1 MGPLETLNILLDQ
14 AFLPRVGCTI
24 GESKFYNKITW
35 DGYRYQVELHLGYPA
50 PFEEHQ
56 AIKDTLES
64 SFQKAGFQEGG
75 IHIENIIQPHK
86 VQKDLKP
93 KPGIANIIAVGSGKG
108 GVGKST
114 VAVNLAISLAQLGA
128 RVGLLDADIHGPSQ
142 PKMLGE
148 TQRAIISADK
158 KIMPLMR
165 HGIYAVSIGY
175 LIDDEAPT
183 IWRGPMVSGA
193 LLQLLNDTEW
203 PALDYL
209 IIDLPPGTGDIQLTL
224 AQKIPL
230 AGAVMVTTPQDV
242 ALLDVAKGLKM
253 FQKVE
258 VTVLGVIENM
268 SFYHCSQCGHL
279 ESIFGKGGGER
290 LAKEFQLPLLGTL
303 PLYPPLCEEAD
314 LGIPWVARFPD
325 HPMALSFQEA
335 ALKMAGSLALRAVDY
350 TAKLPPIILE
360 RSSL

>member
-1 MGPLETLNILLDQ
+1 
-14 AFLPRVGCTI
+14 
-24 GESKFYNKITW
+24 
-35 DGYRYQVELHLGYPA
+35 
-50 PFEEHQ
+50 
-56 AIKDTLES
+56 
-64 SFQKAGFQEGG
+64 
-75 IHIENIIQPHK
+75 
-86 VQKDLKP
+86 
-93 KPGIANIIAVGSGKG
+93 
-108 GVGKST
+108 
-114 VAVNLAISLAQLGA
+114 
-128 RVGLLDADIHGPSQ
+128 
-142 PKMLGE
+142 MLGE
-148 TQRAIISADK
+148 QKRALISSDK

-203 PALDYL
+203 PSLDYL

-242 ALLDVAKGLKM
+242 ALLDVAKGVKM
-253 FQKVE
+253 FQKVG

-268 SFYHCSQCGHL
+268 SVYHCSHCGHS

-290 LAKEFQLPLLGTL
+290 LAKEFQLPLLGAL
-303 PLYPPLCEEAD
+303 PLHPPLCEEAD
-314 LGIPWVARFPD
+314 LGTPWVTRFPE
-325 HPMALSFQEA
+325 HPVALSFKEA
-335 ALKMAGSLALRAVDY
+335 ALNMVSSLAIRPIDY

-360 RSSL
+360 RSSS

>member
-1 MGPLETLNILLDQ
+1 MTSLETLNILLDRT
-14 AFLPRVGCTI
+14 FLPRLGCTI
-24 GESKFYNKITW
+24 GESKFYNKYSW
-35 DGYRYQVELHLGYPA
+35 DGIRYQVELQLGYPA
-50 PFEEHQ
+50 PIEEHQ
-56 AIKDTLES
+56 AIERSLKSLLLE
-64 SFQKAGFQEGG
+64 AGFQEGT
-75 IHIENIIQPHK
+75 IQIENIIQPHK

-93 KPGIANIIAVGSGKG
+93 KQGIANIIAVGSGKG

-114 VAVNLAISLAQLGA
+114 VAANLAISLAQLGA

-148 TQRAIISADK
+148 QQRAIISADK

-165 HGIYAVSIGY
+165 HGLYAVSIGY

-183 IWRGPMVSGA
+183 VWRGPMVSGA

-203 PALDYL
+203 PPLDYL

-242 ALLDVAKGLKM
+242 ALLDVAKGVKM
-253 FQKVE
+253 FHKVG
-258 VTVLGVIENM
+258 VNVLGVIENM

-290 LAKEFQLPLLGTL
+290 LAREFQLPLLGAL

-314 LGIPWVARFPD
+314 LGVPWVAKFPE
-325 HPMALSFQEA
+325 HPMALSFKEA
-335 ALKMAGSLALRAVDY
+335 ALNMVSSLALRTIDY

-360 RSSL
+360 RSS